1 MNELYDLI
9 IIGGGPAGLFAG
21 ITASSSR
28 KKTCI
33 LEKNDRAGKKFLMS
47 GSGRCNITNAID
59 IDLFLQKYGEQQRF
73 VKPVLSAF
81 TNTDLID
88 WFTSRGIITKVL
100 HDNKVFPT
108 NESSKE
114 LLDVLLA
121 ECKKTSVIIQ
131 YGEIINTITKSDDI
145 FMITSQSGIYY
156 TKTLLIS
163 TGGASYPS
171 TGSTGDGYSFAK
183 ELGHTITPIQPALTP
198 VLIENYQF
206 SDCSGIS
213 FENINV
219 SIIRENK
226 TIYKTRG
233 DLLFTHKGL
242 SGPVILDASRFI
254 EKGDTIT
261 INLTRFNDA
270 IEFEKDIHT
279 TSNIQGKK
287 DIKNFLTLYEIPEKI
302 ILNVLS
308 KLSIPNNTK
317 TAELNKV
324 SKKQITQHLTGLSF
338 KIAQKSGFNE
348 AMATSGGVNTSE
360 INRKTMESK
369 IVVGLYFAGE
379 VIDVDGDTG
388 GFNLQFAFSSGYAVG
403 KAILSSPAGL
413 V

>member
-9 IIGGGPAGLFAG
+9 IIGGGPAGLFAA
-21 ITASSSR
+21 ITASSSH
-28 KKTCI
+28 KKTLI
-33 LEKNDRAGKKFLMS
+33 FEKNDRAGKKFLMS

-59 IDLFLQKYGEQQRF
+59 IDLFPQKYGEQQRF

-81 TNTDLID
+81 TNSDLIN
-88 WFTSRGIITKVL
+88 WFKSRGIIMKVL
-100 HDNKVFPT
+100 HDNKVFPG

-121 ECKKTSVIIQ
+121 ECKKASVIIQ
-131 YGEIINTITKSDDI
+131 YGEIINKITKTDDI
-145 FMITSQSGIYY
+145 FTITAQSGTYY
-156 TKTLLIS
+156 TKNLLIS

-171 TGSTGDGYSFAK
+171 TGSTGDGYRFAK
-183 ELGHTITPIQPALTP
+183 ELGHTIIPAKPALTP

-213 FENINV
+213 FENISV

-270 IEFEKDIHT
+270 IEFEKDINT

-308 KLSIPNNTK
+308 MLSIPCNTK

-324 SKKQITQHLTGLSF
+324 CKKQITQQLTVLPC
-338 KIAQKSGFNE
+338 KVAQKSGFNE

-369 IVVGLYFAGE
+369 IVKGLYYAGE
-379 VIDVDGDTG
+379 VVDVDGDTG
-388 GFNLQFAFSSGYAVG
+388 GFNLQFAFSSGYTVG
-403 KAILSSPAGL
+403 KAISPSPTGL